1 MAVFAAILFALL
13 APEPGRAHTSG
24 ECDHT
29 LSLTVRLAEGK
40 ARVAGW
46 LLNELN
52 TFRDPEQIISLVS
65 TYLDTDTLF
74 METSQELI
82 ECLNQ

>member
-1 MAVFAAILFALL
+1 MAIFAAILFALS
-13 APEPGRAHTSG
+13 APEPGRAHSSG

-29 LSLTVRLAEGK
+29 LALTVRLAEGK

-52 TFRDPEQIISLVS
+52 TFRDTEQIISLVS

-74 METSQELI
+74 METSKELI
-82 ECLNQ
+82 NCLNR